1 MLILA
6 HRGYHATAP
15 ENTLEAFEAAI
26 MAGVNGIETDVR
38 MSRDGVPVLVHDRV
52 MATGQAVS
60 DLAHREIE
68 GVLGY
73 KIPTLDEALA
83 HFPDTLWNIEIKTLD
98 RLSTVFGVL
107 EKYQTRHRIIVSSFR
122 HDLIATCAASLKLEC
137 GLLVAHR
144 PQALDSVLAGFDCD
158 GNARINHLVWD
169 YNVLDEA
176 LLAQAA
182 ANGFR
187 NFVYG
192 PITRAEHEECR
203 QLGVDG
209 VITDYPL
216 LVQPAPDMR
225 K

>member
-1 MLILA
+1 MLVLA
-6 HRGYHATAP
+6 HRGYHVTAP
-15 ENTLEAFEAAI
+15 ENTLEAFDAAI

-38 MSRDGVPVLVHDRV
+38 MSRNGVPVLVHDRV

-60 DLAHREIE
+60 DLAHCEIE
-68 GVLGY
+68 DVLGH

-83 HFPDTLWNIEIKTLD
+83 HFPDILWNIELKTPH

-107 EKYQTRHRIIVSSFR
+107 EKYQACHRIIVSSFR
-122 HDLIATCAASLKLEC
+122 HDLIAICASSLKLDC

-144 PQALDSVLAGFDCD
+144 PQTLDSLWAGFDCE

-169 YNVLDEA
+169 YNVLDQA
-176 LLAQAA
+176 MLAQAA
-182 ANGFR
+182 ARGFR

-192 PITRAEHEECR
+192 PVTRAEHEECR

-216 LVQPAPDMR
+216 LAQGV
-225 K
+225 

>member
-6 HRGYHATAP
+6 HRGYHAEVP
-15 ENTLEAFEAAI
+15 ENTLAAFEAAVR
-26 MAGVNGIETDVR
+26 AGVNGIETDVR
-38 MSRDGVPVLVHDRV
+38 MSQDGVPVLVHDRV
-52 MATGQAVS
+52 MATGQAVR
-60 DLAHREIE
+60 DLTHSEIE
-68 GVLGY
+68 NALERE
-73 KIPTLDEALA
+73 IPTLDEALA
-83 HFPDTLWNIEIKTLD
+83 HFPDILWNVEIKTLD
-98 RLSTVFGVL
+98 HLSTVFGVL

-122 HDLIATCAASLKLEC
+122 HDLIAICASSLKLNC

-144 PQALDSVLAGFDCD
+144 PQTLDSLLADFDCD

-169 YNVLDEA
+169 YNVLDGA
-176 LLAQAA
+176 LLRQAA
-182 ANGFR
+182 TNGFR

-216 LVQPAPDMR
+216 LMQGV
-225 K
+225 

>member
-6 HRGYHATAP
+6 HRGYHAAVA

-83 HFPDTLWNIEIKTLD
+83 HFPDILWNIEIKTLD

-122 HDLIATCAASLKLEC
+122 HDLIAICASSLKLNC

-144 PQALDSVLAGFDCD
+144 PQTLDSLLADFDCD

-176 LLAQAA
+176 LLTQAA

-192 PITRAEHEECR
+192 PVTRAEHEECR

-216 LVQPAPDMR
+216 LMQGV
-225 K
+225 

>member
-83 HFPDTLWNIEIKTLD
+83 HFPDILWNIEIKTLD

-122 HDLIATCAASLKLEC
+122 HDLIAICASSLKLNC

-144 PQALDSVLAGFDCD
+144 PQTLDSLLADFDCD
-158 GNARINHLVWD
+158 GNARINYLVWD

-176 LLAQAA
+176 LLTQAA

-192 PITRAEHEECR
+192 PVTRAEHEECR

-216 LVQPAPDMR
+216 LMQGV
-225 K
+225 

>member
-6 HRGYHATAP
+6 HRGYHAAVA

-83 HFPDTLWNIEIKTLD
+83 HFPDILWNIEIKTLD

-122 HDLIATCAASLKLEC
+122 HDLIAICASLLKLNC

-144 PQALDSVLAGFDCD
+144 PQTLNSLLADFDCD

-176 LLAQAA
+176 LLTQAA

-192 PITRAEHEECR
+192 PVTRAEHEECR

-216 LVQPAPDMR
+216 LMQGV
-225 K
+225 

>member
-1 MLILA
+1 MLVLA
-6 HRGYHATAP
+6 HRGYHVTAP
-15 ENTLEAFEAAI
+15 ENTLEAFDAAI

-60 DLAHREIE
+60 DLAHCEIE
-68 GVLGY
+68 DVLGH

-83 HFPDTLWNIEIKTLD
+83 HFPDILWNIELKTPH

-107 EKYQTRHRIIVSSFR
+107 EKYQACHRIIVSSFR
-122 HDLIATCAASLKLEC
+122 HDLIAICASSLKLDC

-144 PQALDSVLAGFDCD
+144 PQTLDSLWAGFDCE

-169 YNVLDEA
+169 YNVLDQA
-176 LLAQAA
+176 MLAQAA
-182 ANGFR
+182 ARGFR

-192 PITRAEHEECR
+192 PVTRAEHEECR

-216 LVQPAPDMR
+216 LAQGV
-225 K
+225 

>member
-6 HRGYHATAP
+6 HRGYHAAVA

-83 HFPDTLWNIEIKTLD
+83 HFPDILWNIEIKTLD

-122 HDLIATCAASLKLEC
+122 HDLIAICASSLKLNC

-144 PQALDSVLAGFDCD
+144 PQTLDSLLADFDSD

-176 LLAQAA
+176 LLMQAA

-192 PITRAEHEECR
+192 PVTRAEHEECR

-216 LVQPAPDMR
+216 LMQGV
-225 K
+225 

>member
-6 HRGYHATAP
+6 HRGYHAAAA

-26 MAGVNGIETDVR
+26 MAGVNGIEIDVR

-83 HFPDTLWNIEIKTLD
+83 HFPDILWNIEIKTLD

-122 HDLIATCAASLKLEC
+122 HDLIAICASSLKLNC

-144 PQALDSVLAGFDCD
+144 PQALDSLLADFDRD

-182 ANGFR
+182 TNGFR

-216 LVQPAPDMR
+216 LMQGV
-225 K
+225 

>member
-6 HRGYHATAP
+6 HRGYHAEVP
-15 ENTLEAFEAAI
+15 ENTLAAFEAAVR
-26 MAGVNGIETDVR
+26 AGVNGIETDVR

-52 MATGQAVS
+52 MATGQAVR
-60 DLAHREIE
+60 DLTHSEIE
-68 GVLGY
+68 NALGRE
-73 KIPTLDEALA
+73 IPTLDEALA
-83 HFPDTLWNIEIKTLD
+83 HFPDILWNVEIKTLD
-98 RLSTVFGVL
+98 CLSTVLGVL

-144 PQALDSVLAGFDCD
+144 PQILDSLLAGFDCD

-169 YNVLDEA
+169 YNVLDDA
-176 LLAQAA
+176 LLKQAA
-182 ANGFR
+182 TNGFR

-203 QLGVDG
+203 ELDMDG

-216 LVQPAPDMR
+216 LMQEV
-225 K
+225 

>member
-6 HRGYHATAP
+6 HRGYHAAVA
-15 ENTLEAFEAAI
+15 ENTLEAFEAAVR
-26 MAGVNGIETDVR
+26 AGVNGIETDVR
-38 MSRDGVPVLVHDRV
+38 VSREGVPVLVHDRV

-83 HFPDTLWNIEIKTLD
+83 HFPDILWNIEIKTLD

-122 HDLIATCAASLKLEC
+122 HDLIAICASSLKLNC

-144 PQALDSVLAGFDCD
+144 PQTLDSLLADFDSD

-176 LLAQAA
+176 LLTQAA

-216 LVQPAPDMR
+216 LMQGV
-225 K
+225 

>member
-6 HRGYHATAP
+6 HRGYHAAVA

-38 MSRDGVPVLVHDRV
+38 ISRDGVPVLVHDRV

-68 GVLGY
+68 GVLGH

-83 HFPDTLWNIEIKTLD
+83 HFPDILWNIEIKTLD

-122 HDLIATCAASLKLEC
+122 HDLIAICASSLKLNC

-144 PQALDSVLAGFDCD
+144 PQTLDSLLADFDSD

-176 LLAQAA
+176 LLMQAA

-192 PITRAEHEECR
+192 PVTRAEHEECR

-216 LVQPAPDMR
+216 LMQGV
-225 K
+225 

>member
-6 HRGYHATAP
+6 HRGYHAAVA

-38 MSRDGVPVLVHDRV
+38 ISRDGVPVLVHDRV
-52 MATGQAVS
+52 MTTGQAVS

-68 GVLGY
+68 GVLGH

-83 HFPDTLWNIEIKTLD
+83 HFPDILWNIEIKTLD

-122 HDLIATCAASLKLEC
+122 HDLIATCASSLKLDC

-144 PQALDSVLAGFDCD
+144 PQTLDSLVADVEPN

-176 LLAQAA
+176 LLTQAA

-192 PITRAEHEECR
+192 PVTRAEHEECR

-216 LVQPAPDMR
+216 LMQGV
-225 K
+225 

>member
-6 HRGYHATAP
+6 HRGYHAAAA

-52 MATGQAVS
+52 MATGQAVR
-60 DLAHREIE
+60 DLTHSEIE
-68 GVLGY
+68 SALGY
-73 KIPTLDEALA
+73 GVPTLDEALA
-83 HFPDTLWNIEIKTLD
+83 RFPDILWNVELKTPD
-98 RLSTVFGVL
+98 RLSTVFDVL

-122 HDLIATCAASLKLEC
+122 HDLIAICAWSLKLSC

-144 PQALDSVLAGFDCD
+144 PQILDSLLAGFDCD
-158 GNARINHLVWD
+158 GNARINHLIWD

-182 ANGFR
+182 TNGFR

-216 LVQPAPDMR
+216 LMQGV
-225 K
+225 

>member
-6 HRGYHATAP
+6 HRGYHAAVA

-38 MSRDGVPVLVHDRV
+38 ISRDGVPVLVHDRV

-68 GVLGY
+68 GVLGH

-83 HFPDTLWNIEIKTLD
+83 HFPDILWNIEIKTLD

-107 EKYQTRHRIIVSSFR
+107 EKYQTGHRIIVSSFR
-122 HDLIATCAASLKLEC
+122 HDLIAICASSLKLDC

-144 PQALDSVLAGFDCD
+144 PQTLDSLVADVEPN

-176 LLAQAA
+176 LLMQAA

-192 PITRAEHEECR
+192 PVTRAEHEECR

-216 LVQPAPDMR
+216 LMQGV
-225 K
+225 

>member
-6 HRGYHATAP
+6 HRGYHAAVA

-83 HFPDTLWNIEIKTLD
+83 HFPDILWNIEIKTLD

-122 HDLIATCAASLKLEC
+122 HDLIAICASSLKLNC

-144 PQALDSVLAGFDCD
+144 PQTLDSLLADSDCD

-169 YNVLDEA
+169 YNVLDQV

-182 ANGFR
+182 ASGFR

-216 LVQPAPDMR
+216 LVQGA
-225 K
+225 

>member
-52 MATGQAVS
+52 MATGQGVS

-83 HFPDTLWNIEIKTLD
+83 HFPDILWNIEIKTLD

-122 HDLIATCAASLKLEC
+122 HDLIAICASSLKLNC

-144 PQALDSVLAGFDCD
+144 PQTLDSLLADFDCD
-158 GNARINHLVWD
+158 GNARVNHLVWD

-176 LLAQAA
+176 LLTQAA

-192 PITRAEHEECR
+192 PVTRAEHEECR

-216 LVQPAPDMR
+216 LMQGV
-225 K
+225 

>member
-6 HRGYHATAP
+6 HRGYHAAVA

-83 HFPDTLWNIEIKTLD
+83 HFPDILWNIEIKTLD

-122 HDLIATCAASLKLEC
+122 HDLIAICASSLKLNC

-144 PQALDSVLAGFDCD
+144 PQTLDSLLADSDCD

-169 YNVLDEA
+169 YNVLDQV

-182 ANGFR
+182 ASGFR

-216 LVQPAPDMR
+216 LVQGI
-225 K
+225 

>member
-6 HRGYHATAP
+6 HRGYHAAVA

-83 HFPDTLWNIEIKTLD
+83 HFPDILWNIEIKTLD

-122 HDLIATCAASLKLEC
+122 HDLIAICASSLKLNC

-144 PQALDSVLAGFDCD
+144 PQTLDSLLADFDRD

-176 LLAQAA
+176 LLMQAA

-192 PITRAEHEECR
+192 PVTRAEHEECR
-203 QLGVDG
+203 QMGVDG

-216 LVQPAPDMR
+216 LMQGV
-225 K
+225 

>member
-6 HRGYHATAP
+6 HRGYHAAAA
-15 ENTLEAFEAAI
+15 ENTLEAFEAAVR
-26 MAGVNGIETDVR
+26 AGVNGIETDVR

-52 MATGQAVS
+52 MATGQAVQ
-60 DLAHREIE
+60 DLTHSEIE
-68 GVLGY
+68 SVLGY
-73 KIPTLDEALA
+73 EVPTLDEALA
-83 HFPDTLWNIEIKTLD
+83 RFPDILWNVELKTPA

-107 EKYQTRHRIIVSSFR
+107 KKHLARHRIILTSFR
-122 HDLIATCAASLKLEC
+122 YDLIAICASSLKLNC

-144 PQALDSVLAGFDCD
+144 PQALDSLLADFDRD

-176 LLAQAA
+176 LLTQAA

-192 PITRAEHEECR
+192 PVTRAEHEECR

-216 LVQPAPDMR
+216 LMQGV
-225 K
+225 

>member
-1 MLILA
+1 MLVIA
-6 HRGYHATAP
+6 HRGYHAAVA
-15 ENTLEAFEAAI
+15 ENTLEAFEAAVR
-26 MAGVNGIETDVR
+26 ASVNGIETDVR

-52 MATGQAVS
+52 MATGQAVR
-60 DLAHREIE
+60 DLTHSEIE
-68 GVLGY
+68 SVLGCEV
-73 KIPTLDEALA
+73 PSLDEALA
-83 HFPDTLWNIEIKTLD
+83 HFPDILWNVEIKTPD
-98 RLSTVFGVL
+98 RLSAVFGVL

-122 HDLIATCAASLKLEC
+122 HDLIAICASSLKLDC

-144 PQALDSVLAGFDCD
+144 PQTLDSLLADFDWD

-176 LLAQAA
+176 LLTQAA
-182 ANGFR
+182 ANGFH

-216 LVQPAPDMR
+216 LMQGV
-225 K
+225 

>member
-6 HRGYHATAP
+6 HRGYHAAVA

-38 MSRDGVPVLVHDRV
+38 ISRDGVPVLVHDRV

-68 GVLGY
+68 GVLGH

-83 HFPDTLWNIEIKTLD
+83 HFPDILWNIEIKTLD

-122 HDLIATCAASLKLEC
+122 HDLIAICASSLKLNC

-144 PQALDSVLAGFDCD
+144 PQTLDSLLADFDSD

-176 LLAQAA
+176 LLMQAA

-192 PITRAEHEECR
+192 PVTRAEHEECR
-203 QLGVDG
+203 QLGVGG

-216 LVQPAPDMR
+216 LMQGV
-225 K
+225 

>member
-6 HRGYHATAP
+6 HRGYHAAVA

-83 HFPDTLWNIEIKTLD
+83 HFPDILWNIEIKTLD

-122 HDLIATCAASLKLEC
+122 HDLISICASSLKLNC
-137 GLLVAHR
+137 GLLIAHR
-144 PQALDSVLAGFDCD
+144 PQTLDSLLADFDCD

-176 LLAQAA
+176 LLTQAA

-216 LVQPAPDMR
+216 LMQGV
-225 K
+225 

>member
-1 MLILA
+1 MLVIA
-6 HRGYHATAP
+6 HRGYHAAVA
-15 ENTLEAFEAAI
+15 ENTLEAFEAAVR
-26 MAGVNGIETDVR
+26 AGVNGIETDVR

-52 MATGQAVS
+52 MATGQAVR
-60 DLAHREIE
+60 DLTHSEIE
-68 GVLGY
+68 SALGCEV
-73 KIPTLDEALA
+73 PSLDEALA
-83 HFPDTLWNIEIKTLD
+83 HFPDILWNVEIKTPD
-98 RLSTVFGVL
+98 RLSTVFGIL

-122 HDLIATCAASLKLEC
+122 HDLIATCASSLKLDC

-144 PQALDSVLAGFDCD
+144 PQTLDSLLADFDWD

-176 LLAQAA
+176 LLTQAA

-203 QLGVDG
+203 QLDVNG

-216 LVQPAPDMR
+216 LMQGV
-225 K
+225 